1 MCCLFGLID
10 YKNCFT
16 VKQKE
21 KIIRALSVEC
31 EERGIDAAGVAYVEK
46 DDIRIHKKP
55 LPAHKI
61 KFKFKSNPKIIMG
74 HTRMT
79 TQGDEKFNYN
89 NHPFYSN
96 NLKFALAH
104 NGMIYNDIDLRKT
117 EKLPKTKIETD
128 SFIAVQ
134 LIEKERTLN
143 FESLKIM
150 AEKVRGSFCFTV
162 LNNQNELF
170 IVKGNNPMA
179 VYDFG
184 GFYVYA
190 STEDILNKALRKL
203 KIKMSYAEIKLNCG
217 DIIKIDERGEIEKG
231 NFDTSMIKMYD
242 FGCFS
247 GYGFNYL
254 ENTVKD
260 INEYFQDVINYSKI
274 IGVTEDDIL
283 ELADMGFDLFD
294 IEEMLYE
301 PEIIEYYLY
310 NSDEDKCL
318 N

>member
-46 DDIRIHKKP
+46 DDIRIYKKP

-203 KIKMSYAEIKLNCG
+203 KIKMPYAEIKLNCG

-254 ENTVKD
+254 DNTVND
-260 INEYFQDVINYSKI
+260 IDEYLGDIINYSKMV
-274 IGVTEDDIL
+274 GVSEDDIL
-283 ELADMGFDLFD
+283 ELMDMGFDLFD

-301 PEIIEYYLY
+301 PEVLSWYL
-310 NSDEDKCL
+310 NKGCEKV
-318 N
+318 

>member
-46 DDIRIHKKP
+46 DDIRIYKKP

-104 NGMIYNDIDLRKT
+104 NGMIYNDIDLRTT

-203 KIKMSYAEIKLNCG
+203 KIKMPYAEIKLNCG

-254 ENTVKD
+254 DNTVND
-260 INEYFQDVINYSKI
+260 IDEYLGDIINYSKMV
-274 IGVTEDDIL
+274 GVSEDDIL
-283 ELADMGFDLFD
+283 ELMDMGFDLFD

-301 PEIIEYYLY
+301 PEVLSWYL
-310 NSDEDKCL
+310 NKGCEKV
-318 N
+318 

>member
-10 YKNCFT
+10 YKNYFT
-16 VKQKE
+16 AKQKE
-21 KIIRALSVEC
+21 KIIRVLSVEC
-31 EERGIDAAGVAYVEK
+31 EERGTDATGVAYVEK

-203 KIKMSYAEIKLNCG
+203 KIKMPYAEIKLNCG

-274 IGVTEDDIL
+274 IGVSEDDIL
-283 ELADMGFDLFD
+283 ELTDMGFDLFD

-301 PEIIEYYLY
+301 PEILSWYL
-310 NSDEDKCL
+310 EKGCEKV
-318 N
+318 